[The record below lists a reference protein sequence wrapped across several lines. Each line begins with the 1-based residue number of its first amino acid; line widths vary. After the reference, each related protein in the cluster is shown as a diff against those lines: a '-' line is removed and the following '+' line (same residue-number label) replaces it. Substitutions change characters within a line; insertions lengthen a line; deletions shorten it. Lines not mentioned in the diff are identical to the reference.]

1 MGGRIW
7 GGLGLAAGMM
17 VLALMGCADEKAAEE
32 VRLRPV
38 RVRKVV
44 RVPSDVSRV
53 FSGYALASVESRLS
67 FKVPG
72 TLKEIAVKVG
82 DSLAEGALVAA
93 LDDRD
98 YRLRVQ
104 EAEAGLDQARA
115 QARNAALSYE
125 RARRLWENDNIS
137 KSDLDRARAAWES
150 ATAQATS
157 IEKKRDLATR
167 QLGYT
172 RLVSPVAGSVTMV
185 LADENENTGA
195 GVPVAILASGR
206 RVEVHV
212 DIPEVMI
219 SAIRAGQRVAI
230 RFAAMGESSFSADV
244 YKVGTAAT
252 GFAATYPVTLRL
264 IDEAREV
271 LPGMAAEVTFRFAG
285 RQGERFLVP
294 SHVVGRD
301 ASGPF
306 LFVAEPD
313 GEGEAMIRR
322 RPVAVG
328 ALTQRGFEILSGL
341 TGDEWVVTAGMSRLS
356 EGMRVLLKVQEAP

>member
-1 MGGRIW
+1 MGGRVW
-7 GGLGLAAGMM
+7 RGVVLAASL
-17 VLALMGCADEKAAEE
+17 LALECVGCSGERAAEE
-32 VRLRPV
+32 VHLRPV
-38 RVRKVV
+38 RVQKARQVA
-44 RVPSDVSRV
+44 PEVSRV

-72 TLKEIAVKVG
+72 TLERIPVKVG
-82 DSLAEGALVAA
+82 DVLSAGDLVAS

-150 ATAQATS
+150 ATAQVTS
-157 IEKKRDLATR
+157 IEKKRDLAKR

-172 RLVSPVAGSVTMV
+172 RLVSPMSGSVTMV

-219 SAIRAGQRVAI
+219 SDIRAGQAVAV
-230 RFAAMGESSFSADV
+230 RFAAMGKRPFPAVV
-244 YKVGTAAT
+244 YEVGTAAT

-264 IDEAREV
+264 VDEVREV
-271 LPGMAAEVTFRFAG
+271 LPGMAAEATFRFPG
-285 RQGERFLVP
+285 RGGERFLVP
-294 SHVVGRD
+294 SHVVGQD

-306 LFVAEPD
+306 LFAAEPD
-313 GEGEAMIRR
+313 GEGKATIRR
-322 RPVAVG
+322 LPVAVG
-328 ALTQRGFEILSGL
+328 ALTQDGLEVFSGL

-356 EGMRVLLKVQEAP
+356 EGMRVLLKVGEAP

>member
-1 MGGRIW
+1 MGGGVW
-7 GGLGLAAGMM
+7 GRRVVVGLLVGL
-17 VLALMGCADEKAAEE
+17 LGCAGEKAEE
-32 VRLRPV
+32 GVRLRPV
-38 RVRKVV
+38 RVQKVV
-44 RVPSDVSRV
+44 RVAPGVDRV

-67 FKVPG
+67 FRVPG
-72 TLKEIAVKVG
+72 TLKKIAVKVG
-82 DSLAEGALVAA
+82 DTLAEGDLVAA

-104 EAEAGLDQARA
+104 EAEAGLAQATA

-125 RARRLWENDNIS
+125 RARRLWEDDNIS

-150 ATAQATS
+150 ATARVTS
-157 IEKKRDLATR
+157 IGKKRDLARR

-172 RLVSPVAGSVTMV
+172 RLESPVAGSVTMV

-195 GVPVAILASGR
+195 GVPVAVLASGR

-219 SAIRAGQRVAI
+219 SAIGAGQRVTV
-230 RFAAMGESSFSADV
+230 RFAAMGARAFPAVV
-244 YKVGTAAT
+244 YEVGTAAT

-264 IDEAREV
+264 ADEAEGV
-271 LPGMAAEVTFRFAG
+271 LPGMAAEVTFRFAKG
-285 RQGERFLVP
+285 AGERLLVP

-301 ASGPF
+301 ETGPY

-313 GEGEAMIRR
+313 GTGEATIRR
-322 RPVAVG
+322 LGVSVG
-328 ALTQRGFEILSGL
+328 ALTDGGLEIPSGL

-356 EGMRVLLKVQEAP
+356 EGMRVLFKAQEAP

>member
-1 MGGRIW
+1 MGGRVW
-7 GGLGLAAGMM
+7 GGVILGASL
-17 VLALMGCADEKAAEE
+17 LALGVVGCSGDRAGEE
-32 VRLRPV
+32 VHLRPV
-38 RVRKVV
+38 RVQKVV
-44 RVPSDVSRV
+44 RVAPEVSRV

-72 TLKEIAVKVG
+72 TLKEIPVKVG
-82 DSLAEGALVAA
+82 DFLDEGALVAA

-115 QARNAALSYE
+115 QARNASLSYE

-150 ATAQATS
+150 STAQVTS
-157 IEKKRDLATR
+157 IEKKRDLANR

-219 SAIRAGQRVAI
+219 SGIRGGQRVAV
-230 RFAAMGESSFSADV
+230 RFAAMGERPFPAVV
-244 YKVGTAAT
+244 YEVGTAAT

-264 IDEAREV
+264 VDEVRQV
-271 LPGMAAEVTFRFAG
+271 LPGMAAEVTFRFPG
-285 RQGERFLVP
+285 RRGERFLVP
-294 SHVVGRD
+294 SHVVGQD

-306 LFVAEPD
+306 LYAAEHD
-313 GEGEAMIRR
+313 GEGTATIRR
-322 RPVAVG
+322 LPVAVG
-328 ALTQRGFEILSGL
+328 ALTGRGLEIFSGL